1 MPDESPPLDSE
12 SPLWRVTAYRL
23 ALDAIDAAEMDTRGI
38 VADPRFNESAEQLI
52 SAVGSISA
60 SIAEGYARRSPLDR
74 ARYYEYGYGSAN
86 EARSWYYG
94 ARRLL
99 APKVIQERAN
109 RLTSIC
115 RLLTR
120 MIRNERDGDANW
132 NSPRRDERS
141 DPRPRL
147 PPPRDLSPP
156 RDSPPPDPNATA

>member
-1 MPDESPPLDSE
+1 MPDELPLDPG

-23 ALDAIDAAEMDTRGI
+23 ALEAIDAAEEDTRGI
-38 VADPRFNESAEQLI
+38 VTDPRFRESAEQLI

-60 SIAEGYARRSPLDR
+60 TIAEGYARRSPLDR

-99 APKVIQERAN
+99 TPRVIQERAN

-120 MIRNERDGDANW
+120 MIQNERDGGDNW
-132 NSPRRDERS
+132 NSPRRDQ
-141 DPRPRL
+141 RPE
-147 PPPRDLSPP
+147 PSSPP
-156 RDSPPPDPNATA
+156 TPPSRSTTA